1 MLHNDIMVTSTRPA
15 VSLLWLLLI
24 PVGALIGGTLSPG
37 GLAQAAGS
45 AASSSGVVAGGVI
58 GAIAAVVLLAMSW
71 RNATRR
77 RKALALHPGAV
88 LVEGA
93 DVEETGRALAS
104 IRNGIA
110 PRGHAYTVAFAP
122 DGVHVYHDHD
132 LTPVTT
138 IAWADVESIR
148 EDVVTASSKPRS
160 ALVVDVRTV
169 EGVIALP
176 LVIAVS
182 NGFQSAEGLVAK
194 AASGVDAVRR
204 ASGSAVGASASAS
217 APSSPPPPVAS
228 TGYATPPRRQLLPGV
243 SSARLK
249 TWARVPPYVGGAIVL
264 AVFAMRLFS
273 RPGTTSGWTMVA
285 FGAIASMSLL
295 ALLLFVLA
303 GRAEKR
309 EREAGY
315 TLNRLGEI
323 SVDQLDPATGY
334 VIRRAG
340 RPQLTKEQERAELQ
354 RLSALV

>member
-1 MLHNDIMVTSTRPA
+1 MLHNDIMVTSSRPA

-24 PVGALIGGTLSPG
+24 PVGAVIGGTLSPG
-37 GLAQAAGS
+37 GLARAAGS
-45 AASSSGVVAGGVI
+45 AASSSGVLAGGVV

-71 RNATRR
+71 RNAARR

-93 DVEETGRALAS
+93 DVEETGSALAS

-122 DGVHVYHDHD
+122 DRVHVYHDHD

-138 IAWADVESIR
+138 IAWADVVSIR
-148 EDVVTASSKPRS
+148 EDVVTASSKPRP
-160 ALVVDVRTV
+160 ALVVDVRTA
-169 EGVIALP
+169 EGVAALP

-182 NGFQSAEGLVAK
+182 NGFQSAEGLVAR

-204 ASGSAVGASASAS
+204 ASGSAVGATASTAG
-217 APSSPPPPVAS
+217 SPPPPSVAS
-228 TGYATPPRRQLLPGV
+228 TGYATPLRRELLPGV
-243 SSARLK
+243 ASARLR
-249 TWARVPPYVGGAIVL
+249 TWARVPPYIGGAIVL
-264 AVFAMRLFS
+264 TVFAMRLFS

-285 FGAIASMSLL
+285 FAAIASMSLL

-303 GRAEKR
+303 SRAEKR

-323 SVDQLDPATGY
+323 SVDQLDPTTGY

-340 RPQLTKEQERAELQ
+340 QPQLTKEQERAELQ
-354 RLSALV
+354 RVSALV

>member
-1 MLHNDIMVTSTRPA
+1 MLHNNIMVTSSRPA

-24 PVGALIGGTLSPG
+24 PVGAVIGGTLSPG
-37 GLAQAAGS
+37 GLARAAGS
-45 AASSSGVVAGGVI
+45 AASSSGIVAGGVV

-122 DGVHVYHDHD
+122 DRVHVYHDHD

-138 IAWADVESIR
+138 IAWADVVSIR
-148 EDVVTASSKPRS
+148 EDVVTASSKPRP
-160 ALVVDVRTV
+160 ALVVDVRTA
-169 EGVIALP
+169 EGVVALP

-204 ASGSAVGASASAS
+204 ASGSAVGATASTAG
-217 APSSPPPPVAS
+217 SPPPPSIAS
-228 TGYATPPRRQLLPGV
+228 TGYATPLRRELLPGV
-243 SSARLK
+243 ASARLK
-249 TWARVPPYVGGAIVL
+249 TWARVPPYIGGAIVL
-264 AVFAMRLFS
+264 AMFAMRLFS

-285 FGAIASMSLL
+285 FAAIASMSLL

-303 GRAEKR
+303 SRAEKK

-323 SVDQLDPATGY
+323 SVDQLDPTTGY

-340 RPQLTKEQERAELQ
+340 QPQLTKEQERAELQ
-354 RLSALV
+354 RVSALV